1 LGKIILVVV
10 GFLFAYWLL
19 KGYGKKVQGD
29 EPPPGVGGE
38 EDMVRCAQCGVH
50 LPQSESLT
58 TSGMFF
64 CSAEHQ
70 RQHMKPE

>member
-1 LGKIILVVV
+1 LGKIILVVA
-10 GFLFAYWLL
+10 GFLVAYWIL
-19 KGYGKKVQGD
+19 KGYGKKVQRD
-29 EPPPGVGGE
+29 KPPPRDGGE

-58 TSGMFF
+58 TRGMFF